1 MFFNSTLYSNTH
13 NISKILFNK
22 RALLPLAL
30 FAFLLTP
37 ATQEIVLQ
45 SLSDAFLQVSIFVA
59 GTLFLYYYLVD
70 KFPQLEL
77 TYVRRHAPNLEVPIS
92 AVLGA
97 LPGCG
102 GAIIVVTQFTKRQAS
117 FGSVVAVLTATMG
130 DAAFLLLATRPFDG
144 MIVLSTGLIVG
155 SISGY
160 IVNKIHEV
168 DYLAPETD
176 SIPKNQPT
184 IQDTPIKY
192 AGRVFWRIVF
202 IPSLIIALMLAFQFD
217 FSAMSYKL
225 NEANIF
231 FGAVCALIVV
241 SLWAFTSKGETYQ
254 ELTAE
259 DDLQNKPSRLNR
271 VMQDTHFVTA
281 WVVAAFVLY
290 ELTMLFLGLDLKA
303 WFMNYAVLAPL
314 IGLLI
319 GLLPGCGPQIVVT
332 TLYIQGVIPFSA
344 LIANAISNDGDAL
357 FPAIALAPKA
367 AFMATIYSTVPAFIV
382 GYSVYYFFE

>member
-1 MFFNSTLYSNTH
+1 MFFNSTLYANTY

-37 ATQEIVLQ
+37 ATQAIVLQ

-160 IVNKIHEV
+160 IVNKIHNV
-168 DYLAPETD
+168 DYLAPEAD

-217 FSAMSYKL
+217 FSAISYKL

-231 FGAVCALIVV
+231 FGAICALIVV

>member
-1 MFFNSTLYSNTH
+1 MFFNSTLYSNTY

-22 RALLPLAL
+22 RALLPLVL

-102 GAIIVVTQFTKRQAS
+102 GAIIVVTQYTKRQAS

-160 IVNKIHEV
+160 IVNKIHNV
-168 DYLAPETD
+168 DYLAPEAD

-217 FSAMSYKL
+217 FSAISYQL

-367 AFMATIYSTVPAFIV
+367 AFIATIYSTVPAFIV

>member
-1 MFFNSTLYSNTH
+1 MFFNSTLYSNTY

-168 DYLAPETD
+168 DYLAPEAD

-202 IPSLIIALMLAFQFD
+202 IPSL
-217 FSAMSYKL
+217 S
-225 NEANIF
+225 
-231 FGAVCALIVV
+231 LI
-241 SLWAFTSKGETYQ
+241 
-254 ELTAE
+254 
-259 DDLQNKPSRLNR
+259 
-271 VMQDTHFVTA
+271 H
-281 WVVAAFVLY
+281 
-290 ELTMLFLGLDLKA
+290 
-303 WFMNYAVLAPL
+303 
-314 IGLLI
+314 
-319 GLLPGCGPQIVVT
+319 
-332 TLYIQGVIPFSA
+332 
-344 LIANAISNDGDAL
+344 ISE
-357 FPAIALAPKA
+357 PTRP
-367 AFMATIYSTVPAFIV
+367 Y
-382 GYSVYYFFE
+382 

>member
-1 MFFNSTLYSNTH
+1 MFFNSTLYSNTY

-160 IVNKIHEV
+160 IVNKIHNV
-168 DYLAPETD
+168 DYLAPEAD
-176 SIPKNQPT
+176 SMPKNQPT

-217 FSAMSYKL
+217 FSAISYKL

-367 AFMATIYSTVPAFIV
+367 AFIATIYSTVPAFIV

>member
-1 MFFNSTLYSNTH
+1 MFFNSTLYSNTY

-30 FAFLLTP
+30 LAFLLTP

-160 IVNKIHEV
+160 IVNKIHNV
-168 DYLAPETD
+168 DYLAPEAD
-176 SIPKNQPT
+176 SIPKNQPI

-217 FSAMSYKL
+217 FSAISYKL

-231 FGAVCALIVV
+231 FGAICALIVV

>member
-1 MFFNSTLYSNTH
+1 MFFNSTQDSHKY

-22 RALLPLAL
+22 RALLPLVLIAL
-30 FAFLLTP
+30 LFTP
-37 ATQEIVLQ
+37 STQEVVLQ
-45 SLSDAFLQVSIFVA
+45 SLSDAFLQVSVFVA
-59 GTLFLYYYLVD
+59 GTLFLYYYLAD

-77 TYVRRHAPNLEVPIS
+77 SYVRQHAPGLEVPIS
-92 AVLGA
+92 ALLGA

-144 MIVLSTGLIVG
+144 MIVLSTGLVVG
-155 SISGY
+155 ILSGY
-160 IVNKIHEV
+160 IVNKIHSV
-168 DYLAPETD
+168 DYLAPATIAQ
-176 SIPKNQPT
+176 SYNQNN
-184 IQDTPIKY
+184 IKDTSIKY
-192 AGRVFWRIVF
+192 VGRIFWRAVF
-202 IPSLIIALMLAFQFD
+202 IPSLIIALLLAFQYD
-217 FSAMSYKL
+217 FSSISNLAS
-225 NEANIF
+225 EANIL
-231 FGAVCALIVV
+231 FGAICALIVV

-281 WVVAAFVLY
+281 WVVTAFVLY
-290 ELTMLFLGLDLKA
+290 ELTMLFFGLDLKT
-303 WFMNYAVLAPL
+303 WFSNYAVLAPL
-314 IGLLI
+314 VGLLI

-344 LIANAISNDGDAL
+344 LMANAISNDGDAL

-367 AFMATIYSTVPAFIV
+367 AFMATLYSTIPAFIV
-382 GYSVYYFFE
+382 GYTVYYFFE

>member
-1 MFFNSTLYSNTH
+1 MFFNSTLYSNTY

-30 FAFLLTP
+30 LAFLLTP

-160 IVNKIHEV
+160 IVNKIHNV
-168 DYLAPETD
+168 DYLAPEAD

-217 FSAMSYKL
+217 FSAISYKL

-231 FGAVCALIVV
+231 FGAICALIVV

>member
-1 MFFNSTLYSNTH
+1 MFFNSTLYSNTY

-168 DYLAPETD
+168 DYLAPEAD